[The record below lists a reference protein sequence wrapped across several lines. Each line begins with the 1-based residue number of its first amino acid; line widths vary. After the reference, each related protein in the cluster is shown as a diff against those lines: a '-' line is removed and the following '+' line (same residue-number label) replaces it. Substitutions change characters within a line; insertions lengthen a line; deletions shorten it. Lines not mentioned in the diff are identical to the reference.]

1 MSKPKTSNR
10 TGREPGKPGR
20 PRKTKD
26 KLRAKRLRLR
36 VSESELALLEEQA
49 EGRPLTSLIRE
60 RVFGAP
66 IRRLPVV
73 PAANRQIFGQL
84 AKIGNNVNQLVHLT
98 HTGRYPARLETL
110 LIELYQMIAKY
121 QRDLLG
127 VPE

>member
-1 MSKPKTSNR
+1 MSRPKTSNR
-10 TGREPGKPGR
+10 TGRKPGKPGR

-26 KLRAKRLRLR
+26 NLRAKRLRLR

-60 RVFGAP
+60 RLFGAP

-98 HTGRYPARLETL
+98 HTGRFPSRLETL